1 MRYVEKGFVYKLNGC
16 AKRGTRLAPD
26 REKVVGFSGVS
37 RSGGLGRLQPT
48 KGFWLGTPNSGT
60 AELVFLLLF
69 WGKCVRRCVV
79 ARFLE

>member
-1 MRYVEKGFVYKLNGC
+1 MRYVERVCVQIKWVCQAGNPTC
-16 AKRGTRLAPD
+16 AGQG
-26 REKVVGFSGVS
+26 KVVGFSGVS